1 MFTVA
6 LKDGKSYEDGTGSGV
21 IAPWMRPPEDMEHSG
36 NSIHNA
42 RISRNL
48 NAVSTGEGFLNF
60 RQNGD
65 PFSALQ
71 AQGQGQQQQIQASN
85 GKHLYSQSPN
95 IPNSTNGQGVTAGS
109 GNFDAKVK
117 KNYLNISRSLI

>member
-1 MFTVA
+1 
-6 LKDGKSYEDGTGSGV
+6 
-21 IAPWMRPPEDMEHSG
+21 MRPPEDMEHSG

-42 RISRNL
+42 RINRNL
-48 NAVSTGEGFLNF
+48 NGVSTGEGFLNF

-71 AQGQGQQQQIQASN
+71 AQGQQQHIQGSN
-85 GKHLYSQSPN
+85 VKHLYQSPN

-109 GNFDAKVK
+109 GSFDSKVTTI
-117 KNYLNISRSLI
+117 YLNISRS